1 MSTNGWEAD
10 RKLGF
15 HGNGSLELFG
25 SFLRLLGHTYAPPAV
40 CWCWNLWPSFV
51 EGPMVSACSLPEIKS
66 LPPVLYS
73 LTDLVGQKEWNSP
86 VFEGFHWS
94 LLTELEQG
102 QGVPGV
108 S

>member
-1 MSTNGWEAD
+1 
-10 RKLGF
+10 
-15 HGNGSLELFG
+15 
-25 SFLRLLGHTYAPPAV
+25 
-40 CWCWNLWPSFV
+40 
-51 EGPMVSACSLPEIKS
+51 MVSACSLPEIKS